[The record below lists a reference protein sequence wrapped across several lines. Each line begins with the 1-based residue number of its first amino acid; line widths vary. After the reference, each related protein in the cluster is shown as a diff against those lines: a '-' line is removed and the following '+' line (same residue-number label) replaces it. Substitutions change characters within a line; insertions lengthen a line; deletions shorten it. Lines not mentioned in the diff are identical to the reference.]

1 MITTLTSEKWDE
13 EFIPIM
19 NGESYKDFHPKIVND
34 DEKLIL
40 EKALLE
46 NRVWT
51 LVEDDDNDLVL
62 LNGLHLVNRIDV
74 YITQK
79 PYNKNEIYEVYWDS
93 VDI

>member
-1 MITTLTSEKWDE
+1 MITTLTSEEWDD

-19 NGESYKDFHPKIVND
+19 EGESYKDFHPKIVND

-46 NRVWT
+46 DRVWT

-62 LNGLHLVNRIDV
+62 LNGLHVVNRIDV

-79 PYNKNEIYEVYWDS
+79 PYNRNELYEVYWDS

>member
-51 LVEDDDNDLVL
+51 LVEDYDNDLVL

>member
-1 MITTLTSEKWDE
+1 MIKLQVEEWDD

-19 NGESYKDFHPKIVND
+19 EGESYKDFHPKIVND

-46 NRVWT
+46 DRVWT
-51 LVEDDDNDLVL
+51 LVEDDYNDLVL
-62 LNGLHLVNRIDV
+62 LNGLHVVNRIDV

-79 PYNKNEIYEVYWDS
+79 PYNRNELYEVYWDS

>member
-1 MITTLTSEKWDE
+1 MINLQVEEWDD

-19 NGESYKDFHPKIVND
+19 EGESYKDFHPKIVND

-46 NRVWT
+46 DRVWT

-62 LNGLHLVNRIDV
+62 LNGLHVVNRIDV

-79 PYNKNEIYEVYWDS
+79 PYNRNELYEVYWDS

>member
-1 MITTLTSEKWDE
+1 MIITLTSEKWDE

-46 NRVWT
+46 DRVWT
-51 LVEDDDNDLVL
+51 LLEADSGDLFL
-62 LNGLHLVNRIDV
+62 TNGLHLVNRIDV
-74 YITQK
+74 YITKK
-79 PYNKNEIYEVYWDS
+79 PYDKNEIYEVYWDS

>member
-1 MITTLTSEKWDE
+1 MIKLQVEEWDD

-19 NGESYKDFHPKIVND
+19 EGESYKDFHPKIVNH
-34 DEKLIL
+34 DEKIIL

-74 YITQK
+74 YITEK

>member
-1 MITTLTSEKWDE
+1 MIKLQVEEWDD

-19 NGESYKDFHPKIVND
+19 EGESYKDFHPKIVNYN
-34 DEKLIL
+34 EKIIL

>member
-1 MITTLTSEKWDE
+1 MIELQVEEWDD

-19 NGESYKDFHPKIVND
+19 EEESYKDFHPKIVND

-46 NRVWT
+46 DRVWT

-62 LNGLHLVNRIDV
+62 LNGLHVVNRIDV

-79 PYNKNEIYEVYWDS
+79 PYNRNELYEVYWDS

>member
-1 MITTLTSEKWDE
+1 MIKLQVEEWDD

-19 NGESYKDFHPKIVND
+19 EGESYKDFHPKIVNYN
-34 DEKLIL
+34 EKIIL

-74 YITQK
+74 YITEK

>member
-1 MITTLTSEKWDE
+1 MIKLQTDEWDE
-13 EFIPIM
+13 KFIPIM
-19 NGESYKDFHPKIVND
+19 NGQSYKDFHPKIVND

-46 NRVWT
+46 DRVWT
-51 LVEDDDNDLVL
+51 LLEDDSGDLFL
-62 LNGLHLVNRIDV
+62 ANGLHLVNRIDV
-74 YITQK
+74 YITKK

>member
-1 MITTLTSEKWDE
+1 MIKLQVEEWDD

-19 NGESYKDFHPKIVND
+19 EGESYKDFHPKIVND

-46 NRVWT
+46 DRVWT

-62 LNGLHLVNRIDV
+62 LNGLHVVNRIDV

-79 PYNKNEIYEVYWDS
+79 PYNRNELYEVYWDS